1 MDPKWNED
9 LPIYRQLRDRVVAM
23 ILEGVLDD
31 GDALPSVRNVAA
43 EYRLNPL
50 TVLKGYQELVDEGL
64 VEKKRGRGMFVT
76 DGARVQLLKDE
87 RRRFID
93 KEWPLVSATIERLG
107 LSAEDLLKDIGGS
120 GKGGR
125 MTSLVSARNVSKS
138 FGNFRAV
145 DDVSFDIEK
154 GRIMGLIGP
163 NGAGKTTLLKA
174 VLGLT
179 DCQGSLSVLGLDPF
193 RQRKELMQN
202 ICFIA
207 DVAVLPR
214 WIRVNQLLD
223 FLQSVHPKFS
233 RARAE
238 ELLQK
243 TDINAKSKVRELSK
257 GMVTQLHLS
266 IITAIDAKLLVL
278 DEPTIGLDIIFRKE
292 FYGNL
297 LNDYF
302 DEERTIIIT
311 THQVEEIENLL
322 TDVMFINHGKV
333 VLDSQMDDI
342 PEKFVELLAS
352 TDNAAKAQTFN
363 PIYEKDVFG
372 KKVLT
377 FEDVDRDQLAGL
389 GELRTPDIADLFVA
403 KVKGEAA

>member
-1 MDPKWNED
+1 M
-9 LPIYRQLRDRVVAM
+9 
-23 ILEGVLDD
+23 
-31 GDALPSVRNVAA
+31 S
-43 EYRLNPL
+43 
-50 TVLKGYQELVDEGL
+50 
-64 VEKKRGRGMFVT
+64 
-76 DGARVQLLKDE
+76 
-87 RRRFID
+87 
-93 KEWPLVSATIERLG
+93 
-107 LSAEDLLKDIGGS
+107 
-120 GKGGR
+120 
-125 MTSLVSARNVSKS
+125 SLVSARNVRKS
-138 FGNFRAV
+138 FGTVHAV
-145 DDVSFDIEK
+145 DNVSFDIEK

-214 WIRVNQLLD
+214 WIRVSQLLD
-223 FLQSVHPKFS
+223 FMQTVHPHFS
-233 RARAE
+233 RERAE
-238 ELLQK
+238 DLLQR
-243 TDINAKSKVRELSK
+243 TDIQMKSRVRELSK

-266 IITAIDAKLLVL
+266 IITAIEAKLLVL
-278 DEPTIGLDIIFRKE
+278 DEPTLGLDIIFRKE

-333 VLDSQMDDI
+333 VLDSPMDTI
-342 PEKFVELLAS
+342 PENYVELLAS
-352 TDNAAKAQTFN
+352 GENVEKAQRMN
-363 PIYEKDVFG
+363 PIFAKEVFG
-372 KKVLT
+372 KSVLT
-377 FEDVDRDQLAGL
+377 FEGVARSELEGL

-403 KVKGEAA
+403 KVKGAAA

>member
-1 MDPKWNED
+1 
-9 LPIYRQLRDRVVAM
+9 
-23 ILEGVLDD
+23 
-31 GDALPSVRNVAA
+31 
-43 EYRLNPL
+43 
-50 TVLKGYQELVDEGL
+50 
-64 VEKKRGRGMFVT
+64 
-76 DGARVQLLKDE
+76 
-87 RRRFID
+87 
-93 KEWPLVSATIERLG
+93 
-107 LSAEDLLKDIGGS
+107 
-120 GKGGR
+120 

-138 FGNFRAV
+138 YGTVRAV
-145 DDVSFDIEK
+145 DDVSFDIDK

-174 VLGLT
+174 LLGLT

-214 WIRVNQLLD
+214 WIKVSQLLD
-223 FLQSVHPKFS
+223 FLASVHPQFS

-238 ELLQK
+238 ELLAQTK
-243 TDINAKSKVRELSK
+243 IKKESKVRELSK
-257 GMVTQLHLS
+257 GMVTQLHLC

-292 FYGNL
+292 FYANL
-297 LNDYF
+297 LGDYF

-322 TDVMFINHGKV
+322 TDVMFINAGKI
-333 VLDSQMDDI
+333 VLDTSMDEI
-342 PEKFVELLAS
+342 PEQFVELLAS
-352 TDNAAKAQTFN
+352 AEGAERAQQFK
-363 PIYEKDVFG
+363 PFYEREVFG
-372 KKVLT
+372 KKVMT
-377 FEDVDRDQLAGL
+377 FEGVSRDLLQDF

-403 KVKGEAA
+403 KVKGGAQ

>member
-1 MDPKWNED
+1 
-9 LPIYRQLRDRVVAM
+9 
-23 ILEGVLDD
+23 
-31 GDALPSVRNVAA
+31 
-43 EYRLNPL
+43 
-50 TVLKGYQELVDEGL
+50 
-64 VEKKRGRGMFVT
+64 
-76 DGARVQLLKDE
+76 
-87 RRRFID
+87 
-93 KEWPLVSATIERLG
+93 
-107 LSAEDLLKDIGGS
+107 
-120 GKGGR
+120 
-125 MTSLVSARNVSKS
+125 MTSLVSARNVSKN
-138 FGNFRAV
+138 FGDVRAV
-145 DDVSFDIEK
+145 DNVSFEIEK
-154 GRIMGLIGP
+154 GRITGLIGP

-207 DVAVLPR
+207 DVAVLPK
-214 WIRVNQLLD
+214 WIRVRQLLE
-223 FLQSVHPKFS
+223 FLSDIHPRFS
-233 RARAE
+233 KSRAE
-238 ELLQK
+238 ELLANTK
-243 TDINAKSKVRELSK
+243 ISSKAKVRELSK

-302 DEERTIIIT
+302 DGERTIIIT

-322 TDVMFINHGKV
+322 TDVMFINDGRI
-333 VLDSQMDDI
+333 VLDASMEAL
-342 PEKFVELLAS
+342 PEQYVELLAS
-352 TDNAAKAQTFN
+352 GENADRARQMK
-363 PIYEKDVFG
+363 PIFERDVFG

-377 FEDVDRDQLAGL
+377 FEGVSRDKLHGL

-403 KVKGEAA
+403 KVKGAAA